1 MSPRGYLKLRS
12 ADAGVDLV
20 AGRVHQPVV
29 SLHGRNCLTDYWS
42 AAQVDK
48 AVITVPA
55 YFNDSQR
62 QATKDAGKIAGVE
75 VTMKQ
80 ENQDICWNISVKA
93 IRKEYV
99 WQPQKLILLQGS
111 LSNKRQNLCI
121 QVLRIINEPT
131 AASLAYGF
139 DSKKNETI
147 LVFDLGGGT
156 FDVSVLEARC

>member
-1 MSPRGYLKLRS
+1 MG
-12 ADAGVDLV
+12 A
-20 AGRVHQPVV
+20 
-29 SLHGRNCLTDYWS
+29 CLTRS
-42 AAQVDK
+42 LTAAQVDK

-75 VTMKQ
+75 
-80 ENQDICWNISVKA
+80 
-93 IRKEYV
+93 
-99 WQPQKLILLQGS
+99 
-111 LSNKRQNLCI
+111 
-121 QVLRIINEPT
+121 VLRIINEPT

-156 FDVSVLEARC
+156 FDVSVLEVCMHLNRPAIIVLTIWCRRDESSTCCGAPVSSSSIGFAD